1 MLDLMNP
8 ALCQLASGRVTY
20 ENDGYMC
27 VLMRRVQDRSIL
39 VMTKGDSKCVD
50 LDDGLIWKQKKVCE
64 KAVQFLTGIEAGL
77 ITSKILQIGLR
88 TLQRDQCLTAGI
100 RGNIVQELLKHGYS
114 EGTAKAQGNQIITLF
129 RLLKITDCVSPHR
142 YFLRN
147 DSLIYEK
154 AVNCL

>member
-20 ENDGYMC
+20 DDGYMC
-27 VLMRRVQDRSIL
+27 VLFKRVQDRSLL
-39 VMTKGDSKCVD
+39 VMTKGDEKCVD

-64 KAVQFLTGIEAGL
+64 KAVQLFSGIEAGL

-88 TLQRDQCLTAGI
+88 TLQRDEYLTTGI
-100 RGNIVQELLKHGYS
+100 RGNIIQELIKQGYS
-114 EGTAKAQGNQIITLF
+114 VATAKAQGNQIITLF
-129 RLLKITDCVSPHR
+129 RLLKITDTETPHR
-142 YFLRN
+142 YFLRS

>member
-8 ALCQLASGRVTY
+8 ALCQLSSGRVTY
-20 ENDGYMC
+20 DDGYMC
-27 VLMRRVQDRSIL
+27 VLFKRVQDRSLL
-39 VMTKGDSKCVD
+39 VMTKGDDKCVD

-64 KAVQFLTGIEAGL
+64 KAVQLFSGIGAGL

-88 TLQRDQCLTAGI
+88 TLQRDQYLTTGI
-100 RGNIVQELLKHGYS
+100 RGNIIQELIKQGYS
-114 EGTAKAQGNQIITLF
+114 VATAKAQGNQIITLF
-129 RLLKITDCVSPHR
+129 RLLKITDNESPHK
-142 YFLRN
+142 YFLRS